1 MKDKALAIINRAI
14 SICRSRYYEFADAM
28 NILQI
33 KEMEGMDIEL
43 STDGRYLFY
52 NPDRIIKDYK
62 ACGIE
67 FIVCQYMHIIL
78 HLLLDDPKTYRNTR
92 AQKLFSSYAD
102 LRCEILLYH
111 MSSSEKDE
119 YRGYFDR
126 CTDMGDYRTFTAF
139 ANGSE
144 AFPESFFELRRDRSE
159 CVRVRNCKLKCDEH
173 RFWLEMDEQAKEQ
186 WRRVRNELTGE
197 VTGDEGKQPDTAGAL
212 FRAIKEMKK
221 NEAEGQ
227 REQPGIAGVI
237 SQSGLYTA
245 RNVGSHS
252 YMDILRDFICN
263 GEKKKEDPDS
273 IDKMIYLYGLDM
285 YGDVALIEPDEEE
298 EKENLGVIAIAID
311 TSGSCDG
318 DVAEGFLGELS
329 MMLGEISNKYCFD
342 RIVIYQCDEYIQD
355 IKTYSDV
362 RDLPGYIT
370 KMQLFG
376 FGGTSFTPV
385 FESLQMMEKE
395 NGIKVS
401 ALIYLTDGYGEY
413 PEKAPDFPVYFI
425 MGKDSFYAVPNWIK
439 VVDM

>member
-14 SICRSRYYEFADAM
+14 NICRSRYYEFADAM
-28 NILQI
+28 NILRV

-43 STDGRYLFY
+43 STDAGYLFY
-52 NPDRIIKDYK
+52 NPDRVIKDFK
-62 ACGIE
+62 ACGME

-126 CTDMGDYRTFTAF
+126 CTDMGNYSTFEAF
-139 ANGSE
+139 TNGSE

-173 RFWLEMDEQAKEQ
+173 RFWLEMDEKAQEQ
-186 WRRVRNELTGE
+186 WSRVRKELIGE
-197 VTGDEGKQPDTAGAL
+197 MEGDEGQQSDVGEAL

-227 REQPGIAGVI
+227 KEQLHGKNAI
-237 SQSGLYTA
+237 SRSGLYTA
-245 RNVGSHS
+245 KNVGNHS
-252 YMDILRDFICN
+252 YMDILRDCICN

-285 YGDVALIEPDEEE
+285 YGDVALIEPEEE
-298 EKENLGVIAIAID
+298 EGKESLGVIAIAID

-329 MMLGEISNKYCFD
+329 MMFGEISDKYCFD
-342 RIVIYQCDEYIQD
+342 RIIIYQCDECIQD

-362 RDLPGYIT
+362 RDLPNHIT
-370 KMQLFG
+370 KMQLSG
-376 FGGTSFTPV
+376 FGGTSFVPV
-385 FESLQMMEKE
+385 FENIEKMEKE
-395 NGIKVS
+395 NGIKVN

-425 MGKDSFYAVPNWIK
+425 MGKDSFFAVPNWIK